1 MVTIGGRQF
10 SSEILSRIT
19 QAARDQPALSRRGLS
34 RQVCTW
40 LEWRNAAGKLQEMSC
55 RKALLELERKGL
67 VQLPAVTRRFAF
79 HGPRTAIAPPPIA
92 SFTGEIEGLG
102 VIEIVLV
109 RSPALSAVWRGM
121 MDAHHYLGSGPL
133 CGAQLRYL
141 VRSERAGWIGGAS
154 YSASAR
160 RVACRDAWI
169 GWTEEALA
177 ANRTLVV
184 NNSRFLI
191 APSVRVPNL
200 ASHVL
205 SRLERQVAN
214 DWDQVYAYRPVLLET
229 YVDQGRFPGTCY
241 RAAGWSLLGTTAA
254 RGRQGA
260 GTSVKRM
267 FVKPLVADW
276 QPTLCRTRDG
286 TVVIR
291 DRLDRRPPRNW
302 IEAELGDADL
312 GDARLTARLL
322 EMTGRFYDKPTANIP
337 QACGSAAEAKAAY
350 RFLDN
355 ESVHWEAILKPH
367 FQATEER
374 VREERIVLVPQD
386 TTTLNYSMHTS
397 TAGLG
402 RIGHSSDSVVGLML
416 HDTIAL
422 SVGGTPLGL
431 LDARIWA
438 RPEKGTRHERYER
451 PIAEKESDKWLQS
464 YRAVSAAQDR
474 CRKTRLVVMADR
486 EGDIHDLFVE
496 RGKHAHAADLLI
508 RADRG
513 RNRRVTDGD
522 EPQEL
527 LWKSVGDAA
536 VVGTREL
543 LVPPGENRMARLAM
557 LEVRS
562 RSVTLVPPRRKTD
575 LPPVEI
581 HAVLARETDP
591 PEGVEPIEWMLLST
605 VPVDSKA
612 DAFERLDWYSRRW
625 AIEVYHRILK
635 SGCRVEQ
642 RQLATAVRLSNCLA
656 IDMVVAW
663 RIHHLTMLG
672 QETPDVACT
681 VYFTDSEWK
690 ALTTFVSR
698 KKDPPP
704 TPPSLNE
711 AVRLLGKLGGHL
723 GRKGDG
729 EPGSEVLWRGM
740 ARLTDIEYAYSIY
753 H

>member
-1 MVTIGGRQF
+1 MVTIGGRTF
-10 SSEILSRIT
+10 TSDVLERIT
-19 QAARDQPALSRRGLS
+19 RTVDAEPAISRRQLS
-34 RQVCTW
+34 LRVCEW
-40 LEWRNAAGKLQEMSC
+40 LDWRNAAGRLQEMSC
-55 RKALLELERKGL
+55 RKAMLQLERKGL
-67 VQLPAVTRRFAF
+67 IRLPVVTKRFAF
-79 HGPRTAIAPPPIA
+79 QGPRKPTTPPPIGA
-92 SFTGEIEGLG
+92 FDGRIADLG
-102 VIEIVLV
+102 PLEIVPV
-109 RSPALSAVWRGM
+109 TSQQLSALWRGM

-141 VRSERAGWIGGAS
+141 VRSARAGWIGGAS

-169 GWTEEALA
+169 GWTEEALR
-177 ANRTLVV
+177 ANRNLVV

-191 APSVRVPNL
+191 APSVKVPNL

-205 SRLERQVAN
+205 ARLQRRLADDWERA
-214 DWDQVYAYRPVLLET
+214 YAYRPVVMET
-229 YVDQGRFPGTCY
+229 YVEQARFPGTCY
-241 RAAGWSLLGTTAA
+241 QAAGWSLLGTTAA
-254 RGRQGA
+254 RGRQGT
-260 GTSVKRM
+260 GTSTKRV
-267 FVKPLVADW
+267 FVQPLVAGW
-276 QPTLCRTRDG
+276 QQTLCRTPDG

-302 IEAELGDADL
+302 IEAELGGANL

-322 EMTGRFYDKPTANIP
+322 EMTGRFYDQPTANIP

-355 ESVHWEAILKPH
+355 EAVQWNEILKPH

-374 VREERIVLVPQD
+374 LRDEPLVLVPQD
-386 TTTLNYSMHTS
+386 TTALNYSAHPA

-402 RIGHSSDSVVGLML
+402 RIGHASESVVGLML

-422 SVGGTPLGL
+422 SASGLPLGL

-438 RPEKGTRHERYER
+438 RPEKTTRHERYER
-451 PIAEKESDKWLQS
+451 PIDEKESSRWLES
-464 YRAVSAAQDR
+464 YRAVCAVQDR
-474 CRKTRLVVMADR
+474 CRKTRIVVMGDR
-486 EGDIHDLFVE
+486 ESDIHDLFVE
-496 RGKHAHAADLLI
+496 REKHRHAADLLI
-508 RADRG
+508 RSDRG
-513 RNRRVTDGD
+513 RNRRVVDD
-522 EPQEL
+522 EAAPEL
-527 LWKSVGDAA
+527 LWNSVAEA
-536 VVGTREL
+536 SVVGTREL
-543 LVPPGENRMARLAM
+543 LVPPGDNRVARLTM

-562 RSVTLVPPRRKTD
+562 RPVTIVPPRRKTD
-575 LPPVEI
+575 LPPVQV
-581 HAVLARETDP
+581 HAILAREIEP
-591 PEGVEPIEWMLLST
+591 PEKAEPIEWLLLST

-612 DAFERLDWYSRRW
+612 DAFERLDWYARRW

-635 SGCRVEQ
+635 SGCRVER
-642 RQLATAVRLSNCLA
+642 RQLATASRLSNCLA
-656 IDMVVAW
+656 IDLVVAW

-672 QETPDVACT
+672 QDTPDVPCT

-690 ALTTFVSR
+690 ALTTFVTR
-698 KKDPPP
+698 KKEPPP
-704 TPPSLNE
+704 QPPSLNE

-740 ARLTDIEYAYSIY
+740 ARLTDIEYAYSMY

>member
-1 MVTIGGRQF
+1 MATIGGRTF
-10 SSEILSRIT
+10 TSDVLERIT
-19 QAARDQPALSRRGLS
+19 RTVDDEPAISRRQLS
-34 RQVCTW
+34 LRVCEW
-40 LEWRNAAGKLQEMSC
+40 LDWRNAAGRLQEMSC
-55 RKALLELERKGL
+55 RKAMLQLERKGL
-67 VQLPAVTRRFAF
+67 IRLPVVTKRYAF
-79 HGPRTAIAPPPIA
+79 QGPRKPTTPPPIGVFDGQIA
-92 SFTGEIEGLG
+92 DLGLL
-102 VIEIVLV
+102 EIVPV
-109 RSPALSAVWRGM
+109 TSQHLSTLWRGM

-169 GWTEEALA
+169 GWTEEALR
-177 ANRTLVV
+177 ANRNLVV

-191 APSVRVPNL
+191 APSVKVPNL

-205 SRLERQVAN
+205 ARLQRRLADDWERT
-214 DWDQVYAYRPVLLET
+214 YAYRPVVMET
-229 YVDQGRFPGTCY
+229 YVEQGRFPGTCY
-241 RAAGWSLLGTTAA
+241 QAAGWSLLGTTAA
-254 RGRQGA
+254 RGRQGT
-260 GTSVKRM
+260 GTSTKRV
-267 FVKPLVADW
+267 FVQPLVAGW
-276 QPTLCRTRDG
+276 QQALCRTPDG

-302 IEAELGDADL
+302 IEAELGGANL

-322 EMTGRFYDKPTANIP
+322 EMTGRFYDQPTANIP

-355 ESVHWEAILKPH
+355 EAVQWNEILKPH

-374 VREERIVLVPQD
+374 VRDEPLVLVPQD
-386 TTTLNYSMHTS
+386 TTALNYSTHPA

-402 RIGHSSDSVVGLML
+402 RIGHASESVVGRML

-422 SVGGTPLGL
+422 SARGLPLGL

-438 RPEKGTRHERYER
+438 RPEKTTRHERYER
-451 PIAEKESDKWLQS
+451 PIDEKESSRWLES
-464 YRAVSAAQDR
+464 YRAVCAVQDR
-474 CRKTRLVVMADR
+474 CRKTRIVVMADR
-486 EGDIHDLFVE
+486 ESDIHDLFVE
-496 RGKHAHAADLLI
+496 REKHRHAADLLI
-508 RADRG
+508 RSDRG
-513 RNRRVTDGD
+513 RNRRVADD
-522 EPQEL
+522 EAAPEL
-527 LWKSVGDAA
+527 LWNSVAEAA

-543 LVPPGENRMARLAM
+543 LVPPGDNRVARLTM

-562 RSVTLVPPRRKTD
+562 RPVTIVPPRRKTD
-575 LPPVEI
+575 LPPVKV
-581 HAVLARETDP
+581 HAILAREIEP
-591 PEGVEPIEWMLLST
+591 PEKAEPIEWLLLST

-612 DAFERLDWYSRRW
+612 DAFERLDWYARRW

-635 SGCRVEQ
+635 SGCRVER
-642 RQLATAVRLSNCLA
+642 RQLATAPRLSNCLA
-656 IDMVVAW
+656 IDLVVAW

-672 QETPDVACT
+672 QDTPDVPCT

-690 ALTTFVSR
+690 ALTTFVTR
-698 KKDPPP
+698 KKEPPP
-704 TPPSLNE
+704 LPPSLNE